1 MAEIRV
7 KGTGTIKLF
16 ENDNTSSVTIAS
28 PASLGGDRTITL
40 PDASVTLASGTMLAT
55 DGSGANL
62 TALDAGNISA
72 GTLAVARGG
81 TGLTSTPSFRAQL
94 NSAQT
99 IATDT
104 TTKMAMANEIW
115 DTTSTY
121 DTSLYRWTPA
131 VVGKYLITVQLMFT
145 SYASDA
151 TAVYSYIYKNG
162 SVIQDTAQWS
172 PKSGNHD
179 QYVTLSAAVNLTS
192 TSDYLEAFG
201 RQGSGGDKDSY
212 HGYYTFWEG
221 HLLIGA

>member
-1 MAEIRV
+1 MSKVNVNAIEPS
-7 KGTGTIKLF
+7 TGTDITLG
-16 ENDNTSSVTIAS
+16 AS
-28 PASLGGDRTITL
+28 GDTITV
-40 PDASVTLASGTMLAT
+40 PSGATFTQSGTMNASAIT
-55 DGSGANL
+55 
-62 TALDAGNISA
+62 A

-94 NSAQT
+94 NSAQS
-99 IATDT
+99 IATGT
-104 TTKMAMANEIW
+104 ITKMAMANEIW

-131 VVGKYLITVQLMFT
+131 VVGKYLITVQLMF
-145 SYASDA
+145 SAYASDA

-162 SVIQDTAQWS
+162 SVIQDTNQWS

-179 QYVTLSAAVNLTS
+179 QYVTLTATVNLTS
-192 TSDYLEAFG
+192 TSDYLEAWG
-201 RQGSGGDKDSY
+201 RQSAGGSKDAY